1 LVNRFLVTGGAGF
14 IGSHLVDRLISKGF
28 DVFVLDD
35 FSSGS
40 RKNLRSHIGKSNFR
54 LIKGDIRNK
63 TITRRAL
70 ENVDAVFH
78 LAAIVNVDFSV
89 KNPLHV
95 NEVNVKGTLNLL
107 EGCLKSKVKQFICVS
122 SCAVYGEP
130 EYLPIDELHPT
141 KPLSPYGVSKLA
153 AEHYCQVFYKIHGL
167 KTVILRYFNVYGPR
181 QSKGPYSG
189 VIVKFIEQLK
199 QKKSPVIFGDGTQ
212 TRDFV
217 YVDDVVD
224 AALNILNCKKCA
236 GDIINVGSG
245 KETSIKELYN
255 ILLRMF
261 GMRNVKPEYGS
272 PRAGDIKR
280 SYADLSKAEK
290 LLGYKPKFSLEDG
303 LKKLLAEQDKE

>member
-1 LVNRFLVTGGAGF
+1 VTGGAGF
-14 IGSHLVDRLISKGF
+14 IGSHLIDRLIGKGF
-28 DVFVLDD
+28 DVVVLDD

-40 RKNLRSHIGKSNFR
+40 QKNLGSHIGKSNFR
-54 LIKGDIRNK
+54 LIKGDVRNK
-63 TITRRAL
+63 TVTRKAL

-89 KNPLHV
+89 KNPLLV

-107 EGCLKSKVKQFICVS
+107 EGCLKLKVKQFIYVS

-130 EYLPIDELHPT
+130 EYLPIDESHPT

-153 AEHYCQVFYKIHGL
+153 AEHYCQVFCRIYGL
-167 KTVILRYFNVYGPR
+167 RTVILRYFNVYGPR
-181 QSKGPYSG
+181 QRKEPYSG
-189 VIVKFIEQLK
+189 VILQFMEHLK
-199 QKKSPVIFGDGTQ
+199 QKKIPVIFGDGTQ

-224 AALNILNCKKCA
+224 ATLNVLNCEKCA
-236 GDIINVGSG
+236 GDVINVGSG
-245 KETSIKELYN
+245 RETSIKELYGV
-255 ILLRMF
+255 LLRIF
-261 GMRNVKPEYGS
+261 EMRNVKPEYSS

-280 SYADLSKAEK
+280 SCADLSRAEE